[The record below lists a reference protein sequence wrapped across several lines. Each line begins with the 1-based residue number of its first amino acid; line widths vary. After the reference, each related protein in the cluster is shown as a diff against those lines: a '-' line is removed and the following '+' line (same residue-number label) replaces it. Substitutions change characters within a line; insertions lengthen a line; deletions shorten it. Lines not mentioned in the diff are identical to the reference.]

1 MGTNECSAYDQGPNN
16 GVEHILLSLSLVA
29 PAYRKMVLQSLPQVC
44 VLDGVDRLGNE
55 APLGEDSPGDTPG
68 LEDYADFLFSSET
81 SGSEQVW

>member
-1 MGTNECSAYDQGPNN
+1 
-16 GVEHILLSLSLVA
+16 LVA

-55 APLGEDSPGDTPG
+55 APIGEDSPGDTPG